1 MAVRGSEGDAA
12 LLIVSV
18 LVLLLLLVLIA
29 LMLVLA
35 VLNLDELGLNGK
47 EPDSV
52 KQLRTLMM
60 DQVSA
65 AESSLMMVKMMV
77 MMMMV
82 MRCLMTPVARLP
94 FCSP

>member
-1 MAVRGSEGDAA
+1 MAGGGLAVRRSEGDTA
-12 LLIVSV
+12 LLVVSV
-18 LVLLLLLVLIA
+18 LVLIA

-65 AESSLMMVKMMV
+65 AESSLMMVI
-77 MMMMV
+77 MMMV
-82 MRCLMTPVARLP
+82 MRCLMTPVARLS